1 MANGEGHPWR
11 GGDVDESTRRRHQL
25 LELLAVF
32 FTLFAGELL
41 LYAAGYFDSASGEY
55 TIPILAAT
63 AVRDIGFALL
73 AWVLLARHEAFDWR
87 LPRTGGEWG
96 KELGWG
102 IILFFVGNRIGWLI
116 GMLVEALNV
125 DAGTPTADALSD
137 PAALVIFCLLTPIVA
152 IGEESLFRVY
162 VQTRLTGI
170 LRGQRVLP
178 VVLGSVLFAA
188 IHGYPLGAALVVW
201 SLGLVLAISYQA
213 NGKIPRLVIA
223 HTLWNLVAA
232 LW

>member
-1 MANGEGHPWR
+1 M
-11 GGDVDESTRRRHQL
+11 DESVGRRRQL
-25 LELLAVF
+25 LEFLAVF

-41 LYAAGYFDSASGEY
+41 LSAAGYFDSAGGEY
-55 TIPILAAT
+55 TMPILVAT

-73 AWVLLARHEAFDWR
+73 AWVLLTQAAAFDWR
-87 LPRTGGEWG
+87 LPRNGGEWG

-102 IILFFVGNRIGWLI
+102 VVLFFVADRLAWLI
-116 GMLVEALNV
+116 GLLVEALEL
-125 DAGTPTADALSD
+125 DLGAPTTDALGD
-137 PAALVIFCLLTPIVA
+137 PAVLALFCLLTPIVA
-152 IGEESLFRVY
+152 VGEESLFRVY

-170 LRGQRVLP
+170 LRGGRIIP
-178 VVLGSVLFAA
+178 VVLGSILFAA
-188 IHGYPLGAALVVW
+188 IHAYPIGAALIVW

-213 NGKIPRLVIA
+213 NGKVPRLVIA